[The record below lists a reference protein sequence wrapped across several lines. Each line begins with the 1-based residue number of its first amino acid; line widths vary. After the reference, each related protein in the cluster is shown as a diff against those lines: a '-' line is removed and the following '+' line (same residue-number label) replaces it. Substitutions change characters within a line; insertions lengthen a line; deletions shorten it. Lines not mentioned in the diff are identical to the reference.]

1 MWAQIPVVPLSFS
14 DLSQNYLAGSIPDQY
29 TATQYDRKGS
39 LILSPMHG
47 PGLCG
52 PIPEGLRLGS
62 ENGGIIHSMMP
73 AGPCPGTI
81 RPDQQAHFLCTNM
94 FRIFVRMEHGR
105 LFVLDIC
112 TCSQKVGLLIAGA
125 CIVCIQSLC
134 RQLSCCFLSVCSFVT
149 YSIQGCHLC
158 LWTLQ

>member
-1 MWAQIPVVPLSFS
+1 MWAQTPILPLSFS
-14 DLSQNYLAGSIPDQY
+14 DLSQNYLTGSVPDQH

-62 ENGGIIHSMMP
+62 ENGGMIHTIMP

-81 RPDQQAHFLCTNM
+81 RPAQQARLLCTNL
-94 FRIFVRMEHGR
+94 FRVFVRMEHGR
-105 LFVLDIC
+105 LFVLDAMYMQSRSRSAGGWCVHC
-112 TCSQKVGLLIAGA
+112 THEVALQAAFLLSPIWF
-125 CIVCIQSLC
+125 
-134 RQLSCCFLSVCSFVT
+134 FLRHVSV
-149 YSIQGCHLC
+149 QGCHSC